1 MPCPHLKDAEPVRSK
16 AGRLVKGW
24 GIQVEPGRRAPAPR
38 RTRRTGRRKRANRWT
53 RRIYAVVR
61 RKQAVTVLSA
71 VFCVLIALVI
81 TAVLAV
87 PHAGEAPV
95 EAAASAEPE
104 PTATPAPVESAEASE
119 PPTSAAEAVIDENY
133 VQLDDWQLVLVNDTV
148 PLPDDFVVTP
158 QLYDGVQ
165 INSRMYTALR
175 DLLRDASDAGVS
187 LWVASAYRSVE
198 EQEQI
203 LENAIQ
209 NRMNDYGMTREEAEE
224 NALLTIQKP
233 GHSEHHTGLAV
244 DFNNVARDFENTDA
258 YAWLME
264 NAEKYGFVER
274 YPEDKEEITGIDYEC
289 WHFRYVGRDNAAAM
303 NELGMCLEE
312 YVLYLKNQQA

>member
-53 RRIYAVVR
+53 RRICAVVR

-233 GHSEHHTGLAV
+233 GHSE
-244 DFNNVARDFENTDA
+244 
-258 YAWLME
+258 
-264 NAEKYGFVER
+264 R
-274 YPEDKEEITGIDYEC
+274 YPADKEEITGIDYEC
-289 WHFRYVGRDNAAAM
+289 WHFRYVGRDNAVAM

>member
-1 MPCPHLKDAEPVRSK
+1 MWYTFQYRL
-16 AGRLVKGW
+16 AGQAHGAL
-24 GIQVEPGRRAPAPR
+24 PASER
-38 RTRRTGRRKRANRWT
+38 RRTGPEQSRAARERVGHSGGTGTQSSRAAQN
-53 RRIYAVVR
+53 A
-61 RKQAVTVLSA
+61 A
-71 VFCVLIALVI
+71 
-81 TAVLAV
+81 
-87 PHAGEAPV
+87 HGETEKSKPLDK
-95 EAAASAEPE
+95 ENLCRC
-104 PTATPAPVESAEASE
+104 APVESAEASE

-198 EQEQI
+198 EQERI

-274 YPEDKEEITGIDYEC
+274 YPADKEEITGIDYEC
-289 WHFRYVGRDNAAAM
+289 WHFRYVGRDNAVAM

>member
-1 MPCPHLKDAEPVRSK
+1 M
-16 AGRLVKGW
+16 
-24 GIQVEPGRRAPAPR
+24 
-38 RTRRTGRRKRANRWT
+38 
-53 RRIYAVVR
+53 
-61 RKQAVTVLSA
+61 
-71 VFCVLIALVI
+71 
-81 TAVLAV
+81 
-87 PHAGEAPV
+87 
-95 EAAASAEPE
+95 
-104 PTATPAPVESAEASE
+104 
-119 PPTSAAEAVIDENY
+119 
-133 VQLDDWQLVLVNDTV
+133 
-148 PLPDDFVVTP
+148 
-158 QLYDGVQ
+158 
-165 INSRMYTALR
+165 
-175 DLLRDASDAGVS
+175 
-187 LWVASAYRSVE
+187 E
-198 EQEQI
+198 EQERI

>member
-1 MPCPHLKDAEPVRSK
+1 M
-16 AGRLVKGW
+16 
-24 GIQVEPGRRAPAPR
+24 
-38 RTRRTGRRKRANRWT
+38 
-53 RRIYAVVR
+53 R

-175 DLLRDASDAGVS
+175 DLLCDASDAGVS

>member
-1 MPCPHLKDAEPVRSK
+1 M
-16 AGRLVKGW
+16 
-24 GIQVEPGRRAPAPR
+24 
-38 RTRRTGRRKRANRWT
+38 
-53 RRIYAVVR
+53 
-61 RKQAVTVLSA
+61 LSA

-187 LWVASAYRSVE
+187 LWVA
-198 EQEQI
+198 
-203 LENAIQ
+203 
-209 NRMNDYGMTREEAEE
+209 
-224 NALLTIQKP
+224 
-233 GHSEHHTGLAV
+233 
-244 DFNNVARDFENTDA
+244 
-258 YAWLME
+258 
-264 NAEKYGFVER
+264 
-274 YPEDKEEITGIDYEC
+274 
-289 WHFRYVGRDNAAAM
+289 
-303 NELGMCLEE
+303 
-312 YVLYLKNQQA
+312 

>member
-1 MPCPHLKDAEPVRSK
+1 M
-16 AGRLVKGW
+16 
-24 GIQVEPGRRAPAPR
+24 
-38 RTRRTGRRKRANRWT
+38 
-53 RRIYAVVR
+53 R

-209 NRMNDYGMTREEAEE
+209 NRMNDYDMTREEAEE

-274 YPEDKEEITGIDYEC
+274 YPADKEEITGIDYEC